1 MEFGIFQYEKR
12 RRMVLRHQNQTKC
25 LLAVT
30 LRLLETVMTVFV
42 YTFYGTNFGSKIY
55 QIKLATIYWVLTD

>member
-1 MEFGIFQYEKR
+1 
-12 RRMVLRHQNQTKC
+12 MVLRHQNQTKC

-42 YTFYGTNFGSKIY
+42 YTFYGTNFGSKFN
-55 QIKLATIYWVLTD
+55 KLNWRQFTG

>member
-1 MEFGIFQYEKR
+1 MVKPLIDFIDISILDSRIFQYEKR
-12 RRMVLRHQNQTKC
+12 RRMVLSHQNQTKC

-42 YTFYGTNFGSKIY
+42 YTFYGTNFGS
-55 QIKLATIYWVLTD
+55 

>member
-1 MEFGIFQYEKR
+1 
-12 RRMVLRHQNQTKC
+12 MVIRHQKQTKC

-42 YTFYGTNFGSKIY
+42 YTFYGTNFGSQFY
-55 QIKLATIYWVLTD
+55 QIKLATIHWMFTD